1 MLFITEH
8 QIQSSGYV
16 NNKLHLRGKVIPAIR
31 KRLENTAQ
39 VTPTSPELTTVTQ
52 KLARGSDLGNYTAKQ
67 ITQEKRTAIEDL
79 IRKQIPLARIAYD
92 TSSSKSTVQIVR
104 DQLLE
109 REPALFRGHM
119 AANLQRIAN
128 KAASTIEQGLDALEG
143 ADVKPSMIAGISVA
157 LGIIL
162 DKQSVMLGETTVQ
175 VVEHRL
181 KVDADAISRM
191 ISVKPLQP
199 TIDQEDII
207 DVA

>member
-1 MLFITEH
+1 MD
-8 QIQSSGYV
+8 
-16 NNKLHLRGKVIPAIR
+16 
-31 KRLENTAQ
+31 NTAQ
-39 VTPTSPELTTVTQ
+39 VTATTPELITISQ
-52 KLARGSDLGNYTAKQ
+52 KLARGSDAARFPGNCVAPEKKLEIEEQ
-67 ITQEKRTAIEDL
+67 IKRGVALT
-79 IRKQIPLARIAYD
+79 RIATD
-92 TSSSKSTVQIVR
+92 THSSNTTVRNIR

-109 REPALFRGHM
+109 REPALFKNHM
-119 AANLQRIAN
+119 ATNLQRIAN
-128 KAASTIEQGLDALEG
+128 KAASTIEQGLDAM
-143 ADVKPSMIAGISVA
+143 ADSDIKPSMIAGISVA
-157 LGIIL
+157 LGILI

>member
-8 QIQSSGYV
+8 QIQSSGSV

-52 KLARGSDLGNYTAKQ
+52 KLARGSDAARFPGNCVAPEKKLEIEEQ
-67 ITQEKRTAIEDL
+67 IKRGVALT
-79 IRKQIPLARIAYD
+79 RIATD
-92 TSSSKSTVQIVR
+92 THSSNTTVRNIR

-109 REPALFRGHM
+109 REPALFKNHM
-119 AANLQRIAN
+119 ATNLQRIAN
-128 KAASTIEQGLDALEG
+128 KAASTIEQGLDAMAES
-143 ADVKPSMIAGISVA
+143 DIKPSMIAGISVA
-157 LGIIL
+157 LGILI

-191 ISVKPLQP
+191 ISVKQVEPA
-199 TIDQEDII
+199 IDQEDII

>member
-1 MLFITEH
+1 MLFIAVH

-16 NNKLHLRGKVIPAIR
+16 NTKLHLRGKVIPAIR

-52 KLARGSDLGNYTAKQ
+52 KLARGSDLGEYTATQ
-67 ITQEKRTAIEDL
+67 ISTEKRTHIEEL
-79 IRKQIPLARIAYD
+79 IRKQIPIARIAYD

-143 ADVKPSMIAGISVA
+143 ADVKPSLLAGISVA

-162 DKQSVMLGETTVQ
+162 DKQSAMLGETTVQ